1 MVKARRLIEVV
12 VSSLFVYGMTV
23 IGFRIE
29 EPVLGLLAIGIV
41 YLYFKADFSKR

>member
-1 MVKARRLIEVV
+1 MVKAKKLIQVI
-12 VSSLFVYGMTV
+12 VSTGFVYVMTV

-41 YLYFKADFSKR
+41 YLYFKADFSKK

>member
-1 MVKARRLIEVV
+1 MVKARKLVEVI
-12 VSSLFVYGMTV
+12 VSSLFVYGLTV

-41 YLYFKADFSKR
+41 YLYFKADFSK